1 MAKFKE
7 PLYNQAR
14 KEGLGHGENA
24 IYHGHLGAGFP
35 PLGPLFFGN
44 QNVGPNAC
52 PNVDLVGPQKELPSS
67 IIDLGVATESA
78 IDLPT

>member
-14 KEGLGHGENA
+14 KEGLGHVENA
-24 IYHGHLGAGFP
+24 ICHGHLGLGFP
-35 PLGPLFFGN
+35 LLGLLFFGK
-44 QNVGPNAC
+44 QNVRPNAC

-67 IIDLGVATESA
+67 IVDLGVATASA